1 MSESTM
7 KTYLESRAYDSD
19 SIVMVCNEKVQ
30 TWDDVYEP
38 IKTAITD
45 YANAHAYIPRSNQFY
60 VGIEV
65 LTADMEHH
73 FNTIVPY
80 EVVVSLFGQRDATG
94 QRVFEEE
101 VIIPTAKKL
110 LVGLLKWVSDPKGIN
125 KVVAFATEIVDITK
139 KDVEDK

>member
-1 MSESTM
+1 MSESSM
-7 KTYLESRAYDSD
+7 KTYLERRAYDSD
-19 SIVMVCNEKVQ
+19 NLVMVSNETVQ

-45 YANAHAYIPRSNQFY
+45 YANAHAYIARSNQFY

-65 LTADMEHH
+65 ITADMEHH
-73 FNTIVPY
+73 FNTIVPW
-80 EVVVSLFGQRDATG
+80 EVVVSAYPQRDASG
-94 QRVFEEE
+94 QRVFDDE

-110 LVGLLKWVSDPKGIN
+110 LGSMLKWVSNPKDIK

-139 KDVEDK
+139 KDAEAK

>member
-1 MSESTM
+1 M
-7 KTYLESRAYDSD
+7 KTYLERRAYDSD
-19 SIVMVCNEKVQ
+19 NLVMVSNESVQ

-45 YANAHAYIPRSNQFY
+45 YANTHAYIARSNMFY

-73 FNTIVPY
+73 FNTIVPW
-80 EVVVSLFGQRDATG
+80 EVVVSAYPQRDAAG
-94 QRVFEEE
+94 QRVFDDEI
-101 VIIPTAKKL
+101 VNPTAKKL
-110 LVGLLKWVSDPKGIN
+110 LVSLSKWVSNPKDIK

-139 KDVEDK
+139 KDAEAK